1 MARWLKIGVDT
12 PNKPAIR
19 NAARDCGCTQGDA
32 FLAFFRLYSWLDE
45 QTSDGAVATDREEVD
60 AIARIP
66 GFAASLERSGW
77 LAFDPDGDGMRVT
90 NWTAHNGQ
98 CSKRRAQSARMMN
111 ELREERRKAGQPV
124 RPLPKMPTR
133 RGDGC

>member
-19 NAARDCGCTQGDA
+19 NAARDCGCSQGDA

-45 QTSDGAVATDREEVD
+45 QTTDGVVVTDREEVD
-60 AIARIP
+60 AVARIP
-66 GFAASLERSGW
+66 GFGASLERSGW
-77 LAFDPDGDGMRVT
+77 LSFGPDGDGLRVT
-90 NWTAHNGQ
+90 NWDSHNGQ
-98 CSKRRAQSARMMN
+98 CSKRRAQSAKLMN
-111 ELREERRKAGQPV
+111 ALREERRRAGQPV

-133 RGDGC
+133 RKDG